1 MKTLFVNACIRK
13 ESRTRML
20 AEYLLKKLDQDYVE
34 LELQKETIHP
44 LDEESL
50 NKRSQLCVEG
60 KFDDPSFRY
69 ARQFKE
75 AETIVIAVPY
85 YDLSFAARL
94 KDYLE
99 TINVIGLTFHYLDDD
114 VPSTLSS
121 VKRLIY
127 VTTAG
132 GTIVSHE
139 YGYGYV
145 KAMFESFYEVKD
157 HAYFYAEKLD
167 LTGADPDAILKETR
181 DKIDIYLKQ
190 QKKQKER

>member
-1 MKTLFVNACIRK
+1 MKTLFINACIR
-13 ESRTRML
+13 EGSRTRML
-20 AEYLLKKLDQDYVE
+20 AEYLLEKLDREYVE
-34 LELQKETIHP
+34 VELQKEDIRP
-44 LDEESL
+44 LNGESL
-50 NKRSQLCVEG
+50 DRRNELCAEER
-60 KFDDPSFRY
+60 FDDPFFRH

-75 AETIVIAVPY
+75 AETVVIAAPY

-99 TINVIGLTFHYLDDD
+99 MINVVGLTFHYLEDD

-121 VKRLIY
+121 VRRLIY

-145 KAMFESFYEVKD
+145 KTVFESFYEVKD
-157 HAYFYAEKLD
+157 QAYFYAEKLD
-167 LTGADPDAILKETR
+167 LTGADPEAILQETR
-181 DKIDIYLKQ
+181 DRIDEYLEKYR
-190 QKKQKER
+190 K

>member
-34 LELQKETIHP
+34 LELQKEDIHP
-44 LDEESL
+44 LNEESL
-50 NKRSQLCVEG
+50 NRRNELCMQG
-60 KFDDPSFRY
+60 KYDEPFFRY

-75 AETIVIAVPY
+75 AETIVIAAPY

-99 TINVIGLTFHYLDDD
+99 TINVVGLTFHYLEDD

-145 KAMFESFYEVKD
+145 KKMFECFYEVND
-157 HAYFYAEKLD
+157 QAYFYAEKLD
-167 LTGADPDAILKETR
+167 LVGADPDAILKETR
-181 DKIDIYLKQ
+181 GEIDDYLRQ
-190 QKKQKER
+190 QKK

>member
-20 AEYLLKKLDQDYVE
+20 AEYLLKRLDQDYVE
-34 LELQKETIHP
+34 LQLQKEDIHP

-50 NKRSQLCVEG
+50 NRRNELCTQG
-60 KFDDPSFRY
+60 KYDDPFFRY

-75 AETIVIAVPY
+75 AETIVIAAPY

-99 TINVIGLTFHYLDDD
+99 TINVVGLTFHYLEDD

-121 VKRLIY
+121 VRKLIY
-127 VTTAG
+127 ITTAG

-145 KAMFESFYEVKD
+145 KTMFECFYEVKD
-157 HAYFYAEKLD
+157 QTYFYAEKLD
-167 LTGADPDAILKETR
+167 LMGADPDAILQETR
-181 DKIDIYLKQ
+181 DKIDAYLRQ
-190 QKKQKER
+190 QGK

>member
-1 MKTLFVNACIRK
+1 MKTLFINACIR
-13 ESRTRML
+13 EGSRTRRL
-20 AEYLLKKLDQDYVE
+20 AEYLLKKLDPDYVE
-34 LELQKETIHP
+34 LELQKESIRP

-50 NKRSQLCVEG
+50 NRRNELCMQG
-60 KFDDPSFRY
+60 SYDDPFFCY

-75 AETIVIAVPY
+75 AETIVIAAPY

-99 TINVIGLTFHYLDDD
+99 TINVVGLTFHYLEDD
-114 VPSTLSS
+114 VPSTLSK

-145 KAMFESFYEVKD
+145 KTLFESFYEVKD
-157 HAYFYAEKLD
+157 QAYFYAEKLD
-167 LTGADPDAILKETR
+167 LTGMDPEEILKKTR
-181 DKIDIYLKQ
+181 DQIDVYLN
-190 QKKQKER
+190 ERQ